1 MGLSCVW
8 GQERGQRA
16 LLAQPDRPVSVW
28 ASRILHQV
36 ILGRDVLSL
45 LKGKSADICGIRL
58 QGRGN
63 CTVPNV

>member
-8 GQERGQRA
+8 GQERGERA
-16 LLAQPDRPVSVW
+16 LLAQPDHPVSVW

-45 LKGKSADICGIRL
+45 LKGKVCGHLRH
-58 QGRGN
+58 QAAGQR
-63 CTVPNV
+63 